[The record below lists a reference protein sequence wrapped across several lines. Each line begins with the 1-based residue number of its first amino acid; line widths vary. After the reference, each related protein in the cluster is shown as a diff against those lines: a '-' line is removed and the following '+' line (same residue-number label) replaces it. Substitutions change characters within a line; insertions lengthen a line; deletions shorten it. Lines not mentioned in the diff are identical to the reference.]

1 MTLCLG
7 GIIILLLLPTMAW
20 GLGRQA
26 ASTDWDAP
34 AEERAEAARGS
45 CVGILLTAA
54 LLAALFAVTLA
65 GAGAGLAR

>member
-7 GIIILLLLPTMAW
+7 NHHPAAIAHNGVGSGPAGGQH
-20 GLGRQA
+20 GLGR
-26 ASTDWDAP
+26 ASR
-34 AEERAEAARGS
+34 RALRRHGS

-65 GAGAGLAR
+65 GAGLAR